1 VIHVTHVGR
10 HNAELIAKIE
20 AYLDATNN
28 NPKPFVWTATTES
41 ILAKIARGRVALEKS
56 INSETDDQLSYRP
69 EASSCWFLGTRAAME
84 LKPRN
89 EKDVAA
95 LISIV
100 RPGVKDAGLDKAY
113 LARRSGE
120 VPVEYDHPMMKPI
133 TKET

>member
-1 VIHVTHVGR
+1 
-10 HNAELIAKIE
+10 
-20 AYLDATNN
+20 
-28 NPKPFVWTATTES
+28 
-41 ILAKIARGRVALEKS
+41 
-56 INSETDDQLSYRP
+56 
-69 EASSCWFLGTRAAME
+69 ME

-95 LISIV
+95 LIPIV
-100 RPGVKDAGLDKAY
+100 RPGVKDAGLAKAY